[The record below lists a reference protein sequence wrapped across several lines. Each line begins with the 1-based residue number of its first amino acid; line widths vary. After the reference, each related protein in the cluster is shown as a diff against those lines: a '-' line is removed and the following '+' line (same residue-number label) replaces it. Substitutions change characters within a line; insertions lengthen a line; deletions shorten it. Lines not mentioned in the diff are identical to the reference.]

1 MNKTGSW
8 LVKSL
13 LIGVAVALI
22 TFTLFYAFFAIH
34 KELDIRP
41 ASAYWMGLLAFLLSA
56 TVAMIYFRLRAER

>member
-1 MNKTGSW
+1 LSKASSW

-13 LIGVAVALI
+13 LVGIAVALI